1 MRPKRIE
8 DLKVKIDAAKI
19 AVNEARDKIKAL
31 GLRIEQNQAKIAE
44 AERGLRALD
53 FQQRTKEIKQR
64 ID

>member
-1 MRPKRIE
+1 M
-8 DLKVKIDAAKI
+8 KIDAAKI